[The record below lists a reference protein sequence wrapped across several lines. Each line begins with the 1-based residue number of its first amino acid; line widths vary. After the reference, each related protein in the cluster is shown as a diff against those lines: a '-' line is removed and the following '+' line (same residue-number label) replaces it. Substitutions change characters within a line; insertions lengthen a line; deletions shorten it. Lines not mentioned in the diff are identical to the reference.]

1 MRTTTSLFAQRLT
14 LISGLRAFTTTRS
27 APRRALHASSSSIV
41 FAARATPDAN
51 RDMFR
56 DGPDAG
62 GRGQPRKRPRG
73 GRGNGGAPRP
83 RSDGARTH
91 VNDRLEKPWEGQD
104 DAPRSSAPPPRP
116 NLMKNTHGGALAQ
129 AQIVEVATGN
139 APSTTAA
146 FANMGLTEAS
156 MRAIHEVMGFTHAT
170 AVQDSTLPHIM
181 RGLDVLARAKTGSG
195 KTVGFLLPAIERLA
209 KQGAPRKGDVSCL
222 VISPTRELASQIG
235 EEAKSL
241 LTYHPFNCQVVFGGT
256 NINSERKRL
265 TSQGV
270 EFLVA
275 TPGRLIDHFESS
287 NLARACQNLD
297 VLVLDEADQLLD
309 MGFRPSL
316 EKILSYLPTQ
326 RQTLLFSATVPK
338 TVHQIAANAL
348 RPGHQYIDCVGDD
361 APATNLQVKQSLI
374 VASFHDHL
382 TLMTQAIE
390 EHQAEEP
397 NHKIMVFFP
406 TARSTQLASEMF
418 EACGKPVFEIHSRK
432 SQAVRTKAADKFR
445 EARAAVMMSSDVTAR
460 GMDFPDVTMV
470 IQIGVPSAREQ
481 YIHRLGR
488 TGRAGKTGKG
498 LLMLDPAEKFF
509 LNGVRDLPIEVLNPA
524 IDSQVD
530 QRVRKAISRINPD
543 TKAQAYSAWLG
554 FYNGSSGKMKWSK
567 DDLIFAANNYAL
579 ETLQC
584 ESLPG
589 LLKKTVGKMGLK
601 GFTANLNIVSELGG
615 GGGGGRGGGGGGVC
629 YAFQNG
635 NCSYGDS
642 CRFSHD
648 PNAPPSRPGSRG
660 PAGKCYAFAEGNCT
674 RGDSCRF
681 SHA

>member
-1 MRTTTSLFAQRLT
+1 
-14 LISGLRAFTTTRS
+14 
-27 APRRALHASSSSIV
+27 
-41 FAARATPDAN
+41 
-51 RDMFR
+51 
-56 DGPDAG
+56 
-62 GRGQPRKRPRG
+62 
-73 GRGNGGAPRP
+73 
-83 RSDGARTH
+83 
-91 VNDRLEKPWEGQD
+91 
-104 DAPRSSAPPPRP
+104 
-116 NLMKNTHGGALAQ
+116 
-129 AQIVEVATGN
+129 
-139 APSTTAA
+139 
-146 FANMGLTEAS
+146 
-156 MRAIHEVMGFTHAT
+156 
-170 AVQDSTLPHIM
+170 
-181 RGLDVLARAKTGSG
+181 
-195 KTVGFLLPAIERLA
+195 
-209 KQGAPRKGDVSCL
+209 
-222 VISPTRELASQIG
+222 
-235 EEAKSL
+235 
-241 LTYHPFNCQVVFGGT
+241 
-256 NINSERKRL
+256 
-265 TSQGV
+265 
-270 EFLVA
+270 
-275 TPGRLIDHFESS
+275 
-287 NLARACQNLD
+287 
-297 VLVLDEADQLLD
+297 
-309 MGFRPSL
+309 
-316 EKILSYLPTQ
+316 
-326 RQTLLFSATVPK
+326 
-338 TVHQIAANAL
+338 
-348 RPGHQYIDCVGDD
+348 
-361 APATNLQVKQSLI
+361 
-374 VASFHDHL
+374 
-382 TLMTQAIE
+382 MTQAIE